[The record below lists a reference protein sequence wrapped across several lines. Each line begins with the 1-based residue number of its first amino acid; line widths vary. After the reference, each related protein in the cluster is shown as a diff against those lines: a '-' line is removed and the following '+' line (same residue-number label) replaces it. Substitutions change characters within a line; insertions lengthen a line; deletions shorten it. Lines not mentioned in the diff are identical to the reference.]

1 MSVANWTKYKQ
12 IQLFVDRNVVNVTFY
27 VNRKRRWTNSGII
40 AGAEFLD
47 YLVCIMLVLS
57 MHVAKINSKHI
68 RMYVI
73 ICTKYWKS
81 AIGFVRM
88 TDRARYYMKC
98 VKQRW
103 GNGNV

>member
-1 MSVANWTKYKQ
+1 
-12 IQLFVDRNVVNVTFY
+12 
-27 VNRKRRWTNSGII
+27 
-40 AGAEFLD
+40 
-47 YLVCIMLVLS
+47 MLVLS

-81 AIGFVRM
+81 AIGFDRM

-98 VKQRW
+98 VKGTLNSYSTTTEILKRAAYMRHALCLFVISFFSILFLKIAFL
-103 GNGNV
+103 N